1 MRRVTLAVCT
11 ALCVGLLSACGG
23 DDESDESDKAAAKT
37 AVYFGWLLGTRE
49 PAAVAIEVDRADAK
63 GMSKVRA
70 YVCDGRGEPAG
81 MAVWFGGPVDVAAT
95 TEPGTNATLTS
106 AGGDEELVLEYV
118 ADGPRAGLVHRREG
132 RAPPVRG
139 VPGDRRGRHLR
150 GVPEPGP
157 ALQGRL
163 DRRQRARRDGREER
177 AAPPARSR
185 PPTGKKV
192 KFAVQSLALATP
204 ARLAARGLPT
214 DYGRYKEVNQV
225 PGEYVAVIAPGGS
238 HWLGRSGNVRGG
250 QSGLNIIGLD
260 KKC

>member
-1 MRRVTLAVCT
+1 MRRITLAVCT
-11 ALCVGLLSACGG
+11 ALCVGLLGACGG
-23 DDESDESDKAAAKT
+23 DDESKEEKAPSKT

-81 MAVWFGGPVDVAAT
+81 MAVWFAGPVDVAAT
-95 TEPGTNATLTS
+95 TEPGANAKLTS

-118 ADGPRAGLVHRREG
+118 AAGRVQG
-132 RAPPVRG
+132 SFTDDRG
-139 VPGDRRGRHLR
+139 
-150 GVPEPGP
+150 
-157 ALQGRL
+157 A
-163 DRRQRARRDGREER
+163 RRQFAAYPAIDGAGIYEVSLTADLKYKGVSTDGNELDATAEKNGRTAGTITT
-177 AAPPARSR
+177 AA
-185 PPTGKKV
+185 GKKV
-192 KFAVQSLALATP
+192 QFAVQSLALATP

-214 DYGRYKEVNQV
+214 DYGRYKSVNQI